1 MLAIR
6 MRKRG
11 LRWNFRNDAH
21 ICIENATYEQNIMF
35 FRLTI
40 CVFPPTML

>member
-6 MRKRG
+6 MRKKG
-11 LRWNFRNDAH
+11 LRWNFGNDAH
-21 ICIENATYEQNIMF
+21 ICIENATYEQNIIF